1 STADTIFQSTDAAF
15 FYVHA
20 DIIHAAS
27 CNSFG
32 SFLQSPTVPP
42 LIIKLDVDSTVLNLM
57 IHAIYSAECSL
68 LMLTTT
74 LDVMGRY
81 GLTLSKFIYSSS
93 MLFTELYRHVPFHPL
108 DVYTLAAHH
117 DLVQLAIGASAHL
130 LSLDLGK
137 ISFDQSERM
146 GAIYYRRLSLLHTT
160 RLTHLKEILSGG
172 PPSGHRFDLLCT
184 NVAQRDMRSS
194 WALAIIDVLR
204 NASPDLSPDYFK
216 AQMRPFMERVDCVT
230 CRNQFS
236 AKIEDAA
243 LQWSM
248 VAVSYS

>member
-1 STADTIFQSTDAAF
+1 M
-15 FYVHA
+15 
-20 DIIHAAS
+20 
-27 CNSFG
+27 
-32 SFLQSPTVPP
+32 PP

-57 IHAIYSAECSL
+57 IHAIYSAVDRERYVVDDDALPLPVGQECSL

-204 NASPDLSPDYFK
+204 NASPG
-216 AQMRPFMERVDCVT
+216 
-230 CRNQFS
+230 
-236 AKIEDAA
+236 
-243 LQWSM
+243 
-248 VAVSYS
+248 